1 MEVLEVIKY
10 LCEFFFTNFWHWLGL
25 IIVLTIISG
34 STLIKIE
41 K

>member
-1 MEVLEVIKY
+1 MEIVKY
-10 LCEFFFTNFWHWLGL
+10 LCEFFFTNFWNFLGL
-25 IIVLTIISG
+25 IIVLAIISG